1 MSKSLGSL
9 AFFGGVIGLA
19 VANSGNREPDI
30 QTQVVARPGTWAETR
45 IPRSRDGHF
54 YVHAMVDGQLVRFLV
69 DTGATQI
76 ALTLEDAE
84 RVGAQITPAAFEVV
98 GTGASGPVR
107 GQRIRLRSVSVD
119 GKEIT
124 SLPAIAVEGLD
135 RSLLGQAYLSRMSGV
150 SMTSEQMIIR

>member
-1 MSKSLGSL
+1 MSRSIGPL
-9 AFFGGVIGLA
+9 AFVGGIVGLLI
-19 VANSGNREPDI
+19 ANSGSGEPEI
-30 QTQVVARPGTWAETR
+30 QTQIAARPGNWAETR

-76 ALTLEDAE
+76 ALTLDDAE
-84 RVGAQITPAAFEVV
+84 RVGAQITPGAFQVV

-107 GQRIRLRSVSVD
+107 GQRIRLHSVSVD
-119 GKEIT
+119 GKEIR